1 MIAIEPAG
9 KNKYNRQLW
18 RCKCDC
24 GNEKVATW
32 DGLRDGTTKS
42 CGCLHRKTSAENS
55 RKSRDSVTKHSGS
68 HEKLYY
74 VWRSMR
80 SRCTS
85 PNNPRYKD
93 WGGRG
98 ISVCKEWA
106 DDYAVFRAWAFQHG
120 YNPNAERGQC
130 TIERIDNN
138 GDYCPEQKTCKT
150 SIFVNP
156 RKRRKTNDLIWKRN
170 PAAHVQGGYH
180 H

>member
-1 MIAIEPAG
+1 MIDVTGRRFGFLIAIEPAG

-24 GNEKVATW
+24 GNEKVTTW

-106 DDYAVFRAWAFQHG
+106 DDYAVFKAWAFKHG
-120 YNPNAERGQC
+120 YNQNAERGQC

-138 GDYCPEQKTCKT
+138 GDYCPENCRWATAKEQAQ
-150 SIFVNP
+150 N
-156 RKRRKTNDLIWKRN
+156 RR
-170 PAAHVQGGYH
+170 PARQPFP
-180 H
+180 

>member
-1 MIAIEPAG
+1 MIDVTGRRFGFLIAIEPAG

-24 GNEKVATW
+24 GNEKVTTW

-106 DDYAVFRAWAFQHG
+106 DDYAVFKAWAFQHG

-138 GDYCPEQKTCKT
+138 GDYCPENCRWATAKEQAQ
-150 SIFVNP
+150 NRRP
-156 RKRRKTNDLIWKRN
+156 ARK
-170 PAAHVQGGYH
+170 PFP
-180 H
+180 